1 MKTNHARRACQR
13 VHLFRADRP
22 RSSDHGSSSE
32 GHARP
37 CLVEMWR
44 ALARHARRDV
54 RAAMRSSARAVSSS
68 GRAGSAER
76 PLPAAAA
83 SSAESIAGANTSE
96 YLVKVPASLEAGMD
110 AAQST
115 TRSRLLTLTSVAA
128 AAYLGYFIFP
138 LVGGGTAS
146 SAVQMCASKD
156 VIFRKA
162 GVARLRAVLRV
173 SRDGAH
179 VKHAVESGAGEI
191 LLRLVCEDGAREEE
205 DRESRRPRRRRRNET
220 RRDEKARDEKLD
232 PRIAA
237 AARKKAS
244 ERRAVASDAADAL
257 LELAAVSEETREAL
271 SERTGFVNR
280 VRAASKNV
288 ELDAKIRT
296 KLAAFADVASKRE
309 RA

>member
-1 MKTNHARRACQR
+1 
-13 VHLFRADRP
+13 
-22 RSSDHGSSSE
+22 
-32 GHARP
+32 
-37 CLVEMWR
+37 
-44 ALARHARRDV
+44 
-54 RAAMRSSARAVSSS
+54 MRSSSRAVSSS
-68 GRAGSAER
+68 GRAGSADR
-76 PLPAAAA
+76 PLAAAAA

-156 VIFRKA
+156 VIFRRA

-179 VKHAVESGAGEI
+179 VEHAVESGAGEI
-191 LLRLVCEDGAREEE
+191 LLRLVREDGAREPQ
-205 DRESRRPRRRRRNET
+205 DGNREGRRARRGQKKMAKTTSAVDAT
-220 RRDEKARDEKLD
+220 R
-232 PRIAA
+232 AA
-237 AARKKAS
+237 ATSAKAKAS

-271 SERTGFVNR
+271 KKRAGFVKQ
-280 VRAASKNV
+280 VRAASKDAA
-288 ELDAKIRT
+288 LDAGIRA
-296 KLAAFADVASKRE
+296 KLAAFANVAE
-309 RA
+309 T

>member
-1 MKTNHARRACQR
+1 
-13 VHLFRADRP
+13 
-22 RSSDHGSSSE
+22 
-32 GHARP
+32 
-37 CLVEMWR
+37 MWR

-68 GRAGSAER
+68 GRAGSADR
-76 PLPAAAA
+76 PLAAAAA

-156 VIFRKA
+156 VIFRRA

-179 VKHAVESGAGEI
+179 VEHAVESGAGEI
-191 LLRLVCEDGAREEE
+191 LLRLVREDGAREPQ
-205 DRESRRPRRRRRNET
+205 DGNREGRRGRLRGRMAKTTKTTSAVDAT
-220 RRDEKARDEKLD
+220 RAASTSAKA
-232 PRIAA
+232 
-237 AARKKAS
+237 KAS

-257 LELAAVSEETREAL
+257 LELVAVSDETREAL
-271 SERTGFVNR
+271 KKRAGFVKQ
-280 VRAASKNV
+280 VRAASKDV
-288 ELDAKIRT
+288 ALDAKIRA
-296 KLAAFADVASKRE
+296 KLAAFANVAE
-309 RA
+309 T

>member
-1 MKTNHARRACQR
+1 
-13 VHLFRADRP
+13 
-22 RSSDHGSSSE
+22 
-32 GHARP
+32 
-37 CLVEMWR
+37 MWR

-110 AAQST
+110 AAQSA

-179 VKHAVESGAGEI
+179 IKHAVESGAGEI

-205 DRESRRPRRRRRNET
+205 DRERRRPRRRRMSELAKDET
-220 RRDEKARDEKLD
+220 LDARL
-232 PRIAA
+232 AA
-237 AARKKAS
+237 AARTKAS

-257 LELAAVSEETREAL
+257 LELAAASEETREAL
-271 SERTGFVNR
+271 SERHPGFVNR

-288 ELDAKIRT
+288 ALDAGIRA
-296 KLAAFADVASKRE
+296 KLAAFADVYVAPRRE
-309 RA
+309 RAHP

>member
-1 MKTNHARRACQR
+1 
-13 VHLFRADRP
+13 
-22 RSSDHGSSSE
+22 
-32 GHARP
+32 
-37 CLVEMWR
+37 MWR

-205 DRESRRPRRRRRNET
+205 DRESRRPRWRNRNET
-220 RRDEKARDEKLD
+220 RGAKARDETLD
-232 PRIAA
+232 PPIAA

>member
-1 MKTNHARRACQR
+1 
-13 VHLFRADRP
+13 
-22 RSSDHGSSSE
+22 
-32 GHARP
+32 
-37 CLVEMWR
+37 
-44 ALARHARRDV
+44 
-54 RAAMRSSARAVSSS
+54 
-68 GRAGSAER
+68 
-76 PLPAAAA
+76 
-83 SSAESIAGANTSE
+83 
-96 YLVKVPASLEAGMD
+96 
-110 AAQST
+110 
-115 TRSRLLTLTSVAA
+115 
-128 AAYLGYFIFP
+128 
-138 LVGGGTAS
+138 
-146 SAVQMCASKD
+146 
-156 VIFRKA
+156 
-162 GVARLRAVLRV
+162 
-173 SRDGAH
+173 
-179 VKHAVESGAGEI
+179 

>member
-1 MKTNHARRACQR
+1 
-13 VHLFRADRP
+13 
-22 RSSDHGSSSE
+22 
-32 GHARP
+32 
-37 CLVEMWR
+37 
-44 ALARHARRDV
+44 
-54 RAAMRSSARAVSSS
+54 MRSSARALSSS
-68 GRAGSAER
+68 GRAGSADR
-76 PLPAAAA
+76 PLAAAAA

-156 VIFRKA
+156 VIFRRA

-179 VKHAVESGAGEI
+179 VEHAVESGAGEI
-191 LLRLVCEDGAREEE
+191 LLRLVREDGAREPQ
-205 DRESRRPRRRRRNET
+205 DGNREGRRARRGRMAKTTSAVDAT
-220 RRDEKARDEKLD
+220 R
-232 PRIAA
+232 AA
-237 AARKKAS
+237 ATSAKAKAS

-257 LELAAVSEETREAL
+257 LELAAVSDETREAL
-271 SERTGFVNR
+271 KKRAGFVKQ
-280 VRAASKNV
+280 VRAASKDV
-288 ELDAKIRT
+288 ALDAGIRA
-296 KLAAFADVASKRE
+296 KLAAFANVAE
-309 RA
+309 T

>member
-1 MKTNHARRACQR
+1 
-13 VHLFRADRP
+13 
-22 RSSDHGSSSE
+22 
-32 GHARP
+32 
-37 CLVEMWR
+37 MWR

>member
-1 MKTNHARRACQR
+1 
-13 VHLFRADRP
+13 
-22 RSSDHGSSSE
+22 
-32 GHARP
+32 
-37 CLVEMWR
+37 MWR

-68 GRAGSAER
+68 GRAGSADR
-76 PLPAAAA
+76 PLADAAA

-115 TRSRLLTLTSVAA
+115 TRSRLLTLTSVVA

-156 VIFRKA
+156 VIFRRA

-179 VKHAVESGAGEI
+179 VEHAVESGAGEI
-191 LLRLVCEDGAREEE
+191 LLRLVREDGAREPQ
-205 DRESRRPRRRRRNET
+205 DGNREGRRGRRKQKTKTTKTTSAVDAT
-220 RRDEKARDEKLD
+220 RAALKSTSAKA
-232 PRIAA
+232 
-237 AARKKAS
+237 KAS

-257 LELAAVSEETREAL
+257 LELVAVSDETREAL
-271 SERTGFVNR
+271 KKRAGFVKQ
-280 VRAASKNV
+280 VRAASKDV
-288 ELDAKIRT
+288 ALDAKIRA
-296 KLAAFADVASKRE
+296 KLAAFANVAE
-309 RA
+309 T

>member
-1 MKTNHARRACQR
+1 MRGPRARRRRRPRERSATRCTREIENEPRARQR
-13 VHLFRADRP
+13 VLLFRADDRP

-37 CLVEMWR
+37 CLVDMWR

-54 RAAMRSSARAVSSS
+54 RAAMRSSARAGSSS

-146 SAVQMCASKD
+146 SAVHMCASKD

-179 VKHAVESGAGEI
+179 VKHDIMLGDDVEMSS
-191 LLRLVCEDGAREEE
+191 DGPELSLFVSPWFKRM
-205 DRESRRPRRRRRNET
+205 RESQG
-220 RRDEKARDEKLD
+220 KKLD
-232 PRIAA
+232 
-237 AARKKAS
+237 
-244 ERRAVASDAADAL
+244 
-257 LELAAVSEETREAL
+257 T
-271 SERTGFVNR
+271 
-280 VRAASKNV
+280 
-288 ELDAKIRT
+288 
-296 KLAAFADVASKRE
+296 
-309 RA
+309 